1 MIVND
6 SKWESFLLKCIKLAV
21 APTAISSLFY
31 SLVTTYIKEL
41 LKQHS
46 SNSQNF
52 QELKLELRKEEKKIR
67 YYVAGFLVFSL
78 LIKCRELEKN
88 KKKHHTAITS
98 IQLFESL
105 RIFGDNSINSNDFVT
120 YVQEWI
126 HQVNRGGLV
135 KVNQQ
140 GFFSIYKTETTVRN
154 LLNVSMI
161 K

>member
-78 LIKCRELEKN
+78 LIKYRELR
-88 KKKHHTAITS
+88 KK
-98 IQLFESL
+98 
-105 RIFGDNSINSNDFVT
+105 
-120 YVQEWI
+120 
-126 HQVNRGGLV
+126 
-135 KVNQQ
+135 
-140 GFFSIYKTETTVRN
+140 
-154 LLNVSMI
+154 
-161 K
+161 